1 MARPCSVCLHPKI
14 DEINQFLLQDKG
26 TYRELGNLFSLSP
39 RQLRKH
45 HYNHIPDH
53 ILHSPKAVEL
63 VNPDSLV
70 DQVVELQRRAIK
82 LLDKAEK
89 QGDLRGGTMAI
100 REATRTLTLQ
110 ARLLGEL
117 VEQARVNVLVV
128 TPEWHAARARI
139 LQALLPFPE
148 AKRAVL
154 EAIGAPT
161 EQVKT
166 QVLEASPA
174 RSTRP
179 AAGQIID
186 GYEVK

>member
-1 MARPCSVCLHPKI
+1 MARPCSVCIHTEVEK
-14 DEINQFLLQDKG
+14 INQFLLRNEK
-26 TYRELGNLFSLSP
+26 TYRELSNLFSLSHQ
-39 RQLRKH
+39 QLRKH
-45 HYNHIPDH
+45 HNSHIPDQ
-53 ILHSPKAVEL
+53 ILRSAKVGEL
-63 VNPDSLV
+63 VNPDNLV

-82 LLDKAEK
+82 ILDKAEK

-117 VEQARVNVLVV
+117 VEQTRVNVLVV

-148 AKRAVL
+148 AKKAVL
-154 EAIGAPT
+154 EALGAT
-161 EQVKT
+161 AEQVET
-166 QVLEASPA
+166 QVLEASPP
-174 RSTRP
+174 RLTKP